1 MLKKCITVV
10 SVMLALV
17 LSLIIICEISDA
29 QAMGG
34 GTITAAQ
41 TGKTQDTSPQET
53 TIQAIPLSKLTIID
67 KVTYEDLE
75 DEEQTVHCPAI
86 KTTASDA
93 NGNKDFY
100 AHDTVSVV
108 DTIEYKNLA
117 VGLRYTVEGTLMDK
131 ATGKAITDEKGEA
144 ITAKEEFDA
153 VIDALRNDHL
163 HGGILESR
171 NGMAAFCRKH
181 SESKMKN
188 DERSYGVRVDTEK
201 RAYLLRL
208 NPHPGEYNLYCY
220 CYIKKW
226 LDGHLQQAEK
236 GIRFTDPNNKE
247 LFRIPDGD
255 EIRII
260 YADGKKDDRICR
272 YVDDYHVEI
281 GSGWNSLLHICQ
293 FAEMMEQTSSTVI
306 PLRSS
311 LPEQCYSVLPGS
323 GKLIVIKKGES
334 GYYRTDID
342 MGGKTENRA
351 LADEYNAKLG
361 VSKAQ
366 EQAMF
371 AGSMFGFQVPAAD
384 PQNYD
389 DQGWPR
395 IAGSHPVKT

>member
-1 MLKKCITVV
+1 MNDETTVV
-10 SVMLALV
+10 KIKIRPMTLPEQMYCYQQSNQ
-17 LSLIIICEISDA
+17 LSWMTGLIGHLRAD
-29 QAMGG
+29 MGTEG
-34 GTITAAQ
+34 DSFFSSFWYFLEDL
-41 TGKTQDTSPQET
+41 KTQE
-53 TIQAIPLSKLTIID
+53 
-67 KVTYEDLE
+67 
-75 DEEQTVHCPAI
+75 
-86 KTTASDA
+86 
-93 NGNKDFY
+93 F
-100 AHDTVSVV
+100 
-108 DTIEYKNLA
+108 
-117 VGLRYTVEGTLMDK
+117 
-131 ATGKAITDEKGEA
+131 
-144 ITAKEEFDA
+144 KEEIDA
-153 VIDALRNDHL
+153 VIHALRNDHL
-163 HGGILESR
+163 HGGILGSR
-171 NGMAAFCRKH
+171 NSMAAYCRKH
-181 SESKMKN
+181 SECEMKD

-220 CYIKKW
+220 CYTKKW
-226 LDGHLQQAEK
+226 LDSHLQQAEK
-236 GIRFTDPNNKE
+236 GIRFIDPNHKE

-255 EIRII
+255 RIRIT

-311 LPEQCYSVLPGS
+311 LPEQCYSVLPGT
-323 GKLIVIKKGES
+323 GELVAIKKGES

-342 MGGKTENRA
+342 MGSKEENRA
-351 LADEYNAKLG
+351 VADEYNAKLG

-371 AGSMFGFQVPAAD
+371 AGSMFGSQVPAAD

-395 IAGSHPVKT
+395 IAGSHMAKA

>member
-1 MLKKCITVV
+1 MNDETTVV
-10 SVMLALV
+10 KIKIRPMTLPEQMYCYQQSNQ
-17 LSLIIICEISDA
+17 LSWMTGLIGHLRAD
-29 QAMGG
+29 MGKEG
-34 GTITAAQ
+34 DGFFSSFFDFRADL
-41 TGKTQDTSPQET
+41 KS
-53 TIQAIPLSKLTIID
+53 
-67 KVTYEDLE
+67 ED
-75 DEEQTVHCPAI
+75 
-86 KTTASDA
+86 
-93 NGNKDFY
+93 F
-100 AHDTVSVV
+100 
-108 DTIEYKNLA
+108 
-117 VGLRYTVEGTLMDK
+117 
-131 ATGKAITDEKGEA
+131 
-144 ITAKEEFDA
+144 KEEFDA

-163 HGGILESR
+163 HGGMLRSR
-171 NGMAAFCRKH
+171 NSMAAYCRKH
-181 SESKMKN
+181 SECEMKD

-236 GIRFTDPNNKE
+236 GIRFIDPNHKE

-255 EIRII
+255 RIRIT

-311 LPEQCYSVLPGS
+311 LPERCYSVLPGS
-323 GKLIVIKKGES
+323 GELVIIKKGES

-342 MGGKTENRA
+342 MGIKEENQA
-351 LADEYNAKLG
+351 VADEYNAKLG
-361 VSKAQ
+361 ISKAQ
-366 EQAMF
+366 EQAMS

-389 DQGWPR
+389 DRGWPR
-395 IAGSHPVKT
+395 IAGSHMAEGTKSPPRMAGQVERLPDVGKAKESPLE